1 MTTRVKICGITRL
14 VDAEGAVAAG
24 AQAIGLVFYGQSPR
38 VVDIKIAR
46 AIVASL
52 PPFVAS
58 VALFVNAP
66 ADEIA
71 RIVDYVQPTSL
82 QFHGAES
89 PEDCALHGLPYLK
102 AIRMTD
108 DVDLL
113 AAERRYETAQGLL
126 LDTYQRDRPGGTGRV
141 FDWGR
146 VPPTL
151 RKPVILAG
159 GLDADNVQAA
169 ITAVHPYAVDV
180 SGGVESAPGI
190 KDRGRMQGFCRRV
203 QEVS

>member
-1 MTTRVKICGITRL
+1 MMTRIKICGITRL
-14 VDAEGAVAAG
+14 ADAEGAVEAG

-38 VVDIKIAR
+38 VVDVAVAR

-58 VALFVNAP
+58 VALFVNAGT
-66 ADEIA
+66 DEIA
-71 RIVDYVQPTSL
+71 KIVDYVRPTSL

-89 PEDCALHGLPYLK
+89 PEDCNLHGLPYLK

-126 LDTYQRDRPGGTGRV
+126 LDAYQKDRPGGTGVV
-141 FDWGR
+141 FDWSR
-146 VPPTL
+146 IPPTL

-159 GLDADNVQAA
+159 GLDADNVQVA
-169 ITAVHPYAVDV
+169 IAAVHPYAVDV
-180 SGGVESAPGI
+180 SSGVESAPGI

>member
-1 MTTRVKICGITRL
+1 MTTRIKICGITR
-14 VDAEGAVAAG
+14 VADAENAVEAG
-24 AQAIGLVFYGQSPR
+24 AQAIGLVFYEQSPR
-38 VVDIKIAR
+38 VVNATVAR
-46 AIVASL
+46 TIVASL

-58 VALFVNAP
+58 VALFVDAH

-71 RIVDYVQPTSL
+71 KIVDYVRPTSL

-89 PEDCALHGLPYLK
+89 PEDCVSHGLPYIK

-113 AAERRYETAQGLL
+113 ATERRYETAQGLL
-126 LDTYQRDRPGGTGRV
+126 LDSYQKDRPGGTGLV

-146 VPPTL
+146 IPRTL

-169 ITAVHPYAVDV
+169 IAAVHPYAVDV

-190 KDRGRMQGFCRRV
+190 KDHARMQRFCRRV

>member
-14 VDAEGAVAAG
+14 ADAQGAVEAG

-38 VVDIKIAR
+38 VVDVAVAR
-46 AIVASL
+46 TIVASL

-66 ADEIA
+66 SDEIA
-71 RIVDYVQPTSL
+71 KIVDYVRPTSL

-126 LDTYQRDRPGGTGRV
+126 LDTYQKGRPGGTGRV

-169 ITAVHPYAVDV
+169 IAAVHPYAVDV
-180 SGGVESAPGI
+180 SGGVESAPGV

>member
-38 VVDIKIAR
+38 VVDIKVAR

-126 LDTYQRDRPGGTGRV
+126 LDTYQRDRPGGTGTV

-169 ITAVHPYAVDV
+169 IAAVHPYAVDV